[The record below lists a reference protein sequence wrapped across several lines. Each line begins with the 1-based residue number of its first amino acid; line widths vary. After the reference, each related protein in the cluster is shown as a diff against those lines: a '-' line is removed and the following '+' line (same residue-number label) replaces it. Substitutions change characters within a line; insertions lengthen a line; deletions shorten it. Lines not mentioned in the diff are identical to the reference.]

1 MIYRLHFYPEVSNW
15 LIGAR
20 NVPEMRN
27 LCGGSV
33 LHTLIENCYADSD
46 DLTLETL
53 KLFEEILDKRNEH
66 VLHCLVLSYL
76 TSRGYYDNSAAD
88 SAIGS
93 WSDEEDERERE
104 KKGSMDFSQD
114 QSHSRT
120 LAPSNIHRIINW

>member
-1 MIYRLHFYPEVSNW
+1 M
-15 LIGAR
+15 R
-20 NVPEMRN
+20 NV
-27 LCGGSV
+27 CGTSV
-33 LHTLIENCYADSD
+33 LHTLIENCYTESD

-53 KLFEEILDKRNEH
+53 KFFEEVLDKRNEH

-104 KKGSMDFSQD
+104 KKGAMDFSQE